1 MPNLSQLKRERMLT
15 FLQKIKDEHRDD
27 DDMLIA
33 LGEIESEL
41 TSKKYG
47 LVWEQHEEAVD
58 VMMRDNIPVF
68 TEVPER
74 EITAAPD
81 QGYNFILE
89 GDNLHSLYLLSKT
102 HRGQIDVIYIDPPY
116 NTKNKDFIYD
126 DKRIDATDGF
136 QHSKWLSFMAER
148 LQIAGEL
155 LSEDGIMAISIGYQ
169 EVNNLMS
176 LCQEMFST
184 KNVVCVTVQTS
195 SGNAVQNG
203 FTYVQ
208 EYIVFITPSDFSPF
222 ELDSEK
228 KEYTTPYHGMN
239 LSGFNQTQRANQAY
253 PIFVDADG
261 RIVGCGK
268 SLQERIDEGSY
279 TGEKADF
286 QFDYSEAPEGT
297 VAIWPITKKGDA
309 CVWRLIPETLKQNWD
324 SGYIKV
330 VPNKKGKNKYTI
342 QYLSGGI
349 IEQIEKGELET
360 YQPNESIPTL
370 EVIGFKTAASS
381 IPTIWADTKFLTS
394 AGSKDMKNVFG
405 RKVDFPF
412 PKPVA
417 LIKEVLR
424 RSAKTDS
431 LILDFFAGSGTTAQ
445 AVLELNHED
454 NGTRRFI
461 LCTNNENNICDRV
474 TYPRVSTVI
483 SGKRS
488 DGSIYAYNDQTCTVL
503 MDRKITMADLKKSTI
518 HDEIVSEKADHEGE
532 FFKFSTEIKNSH
544 VYLYGL
550 SNPTVVEGISANL
563 LFYRTDFIA
572 KNEEYLSDALLEHIA
587 EMIQLE
593 HGVKIDGNQYLMV
606 MSDEE
611 ADELQSHWSEYE
623 GVKAIYASKEV
634 LFTTEQNALF
644 AGVAIHTIPDF
655 YFNFEL
661 KEVGETW

>member
-1 MPNLSQLKRERMLT
+1 MSNLSQLKRERMLA

-27 DDMLIA
+27 DDTLIA

-74 EITAAPD
+74 EIAAAPG

-89 GDNLHSLYLLSKT
+89 GDNLHSLHLLSKT
-102 HRGQIDVIYIDPPY
+102 HRGKIDVIYIDPPY

-148 LQIAGEL
+148 LQMAGEL
-155 LSEDGIMAISIGYQ
+155 LSKDGIMAISIGYQ

-176 LCQEMFST
+176 LCQDMFST

-208 EYIVFITPSDFSPF
+208 EYIVFITPPEFEPF

-228 KEYTTPYHGMN
+228 KEYSTPYHGMN
-239 LSGFNQTQRANQAY
+239 LSGFNQTQRPNQAY
-253 PIFVDADG
+253 PIFVDMDG
-261 RIVGCGK
+261 KIVGCGK
-268 SLQERIDEGSY
+268 SLQERIDDGSY

-297 VAIWPITKKGDA
+297 VAIWPITQKGDA
-309 CVWRLIPETLKQNWD
+309 CVWRLIPGKLKQNWD
-324 SGYIKV
+324 LGYIKV

-349 IEQIEKGELET
+349 IEQIENGELET

-381 IPTIWADTKFLTS
+381 IPTIWADNKFLTS
-394 AGSKDMKNVFG
+394 AGSKDIKKVFG

-424 RSAKTDS
+424 RASKSDS

-461 LCTNNENNICDRV
+461 LCTNNENNICDSV
-474 TYPRVSTVI
+474 TYPRVTTII
-483 SGKRS
+483 SGKRP
-488 DGSIYAYNDQTCTVL
+488 DGSVYAYNNQICTVL
-503 MDRKITMADLKKSTI
+503 MDRKITMSDLKKSTI

-532 FFKFSTEIKNSH
+532 FYKFSTEIKNGH
-544 VYLYGL
+544 LYLYGL
-550 SNPTVVEGISANL
+550 SKPVAVEGIAANL

-572 KNEEYLSDALLEHIA
+572 KDEEYLSDALLEHIA

-593 HGVKIDGNQYLMV
+593 HGVKIDGSQYLMI

-611 ADELQSHWSEYE
+611 ADGLQAHWDEYE

-644 AGVAIHTIPDF
+644 AGVEIHTIPDY